1 MLADY
6 IAPGNKIELKAI
18 GKVWMDDDSR
28 TKKIHL
34 SKITDVLS
42 EDRIEVLMPM
52 DKGKLVL

>member
-1 MLADY
+1 MIKGKRGTYMLADY

-42 EDRIEVLMPM
+42 EDRL
-52 DKGKLVL
+52 